1 MARSVQLQ
9 IQEVQETSQV
19 SLWYLFWTFLKIGS
33 VAFGGFMSLIS
44 VIESI
49 IVDRRGL
56 MKQEDMLDGISLAN
70 LLPGPMAVNV
80 VAYIGYRLRG
90 GVGALVSAV
99 GVILPSFILLV
110 VLTHLYFA
118 YGEIDVLSK
127 AFRGFIPAVS
137 AIILSVVWRMSKKT
151 IKGMPEAILVIVA
164 ASALLLIPRQFKIY
178 VTFGI
183 VATFGLI
190 GYYLFRTADNK
201 GSSEVAKTELPIRR
215 ITIVLGLLGSL
226 IVLSLLPL
234 PLEPNGIP
242 RLSLTLSGL
251 SVMLFGGGY
260 VFIPMIQ
267 DVVVGTYGW
276 LTEQQFIDGIALG
289 QVTPGPILISAAF
302 IGQRVAGLLGAL
314 LATIAIFTP
323 PAVLM
328 VTASEMLD
336 YLKQSAAMQA
346 AMRGIRSGVIGMI
359 FVASFVILK
368 ASVPSWPPEVSTI
381 WPTLLILCASLVAL
395 IKFKVDVVWIIPIA
409 GILGYIL
416 Y

>member
-9 IQEVQETSQV
+9 IQEVQETTQV

-110 VLTHLYFA
+110 ILTHLYFA

-164 ASALLLIPRQFKIY
+164 AGALLLIPRQFKIY

-201 GSSEVAKTELPIRR
+201 EPSEVAKTELPIRR
-215 ITIVLGLLGSL
+215 IMIVLGLLGAL

-234 PLEPNGIP
+234 PLDPNGIP

-267 DVVVGTYGW
+267 DVVVGTYSW

-368 ASVPSWPPEVSTI
+368 ASIPSWPPEVSTI
-381 WPTLLILCASLVAL
+381 WPTLLILCTSLIAL

>member
-1 MARSVQLQ
+1 MARL
-9 IQEVQETSQV
+9 IQVPVREVEESAKV

-90 GVGALVSAV
+90 GIGALVSAV
-99 GVILPSFILLV
+99 GVILPSFVLLV
-110 VLTHLYFA
+110 ILTHLYFG

-127 AFRGFIPAVS
+127 AFQGFIPAVS

-151 IKGMPEAILVIVA
+151 IKGVPEAILVVA
-164 ASALLLIPRQFKIY
+164 PAVALLVIPKQFKIY
-178 VTFGI
+178 ATFGI
-183 VATFGLI
+183 VASFGII
-190 GYYLFRTADNK
+190 GYYLFRTADDK
-201 GSSEVAKTELPIRR
+201 GPSEATRTAIPIRR
-215 ITIVLGLLGSL
+215 IIIVLGLLGSL

-234 PLEPNGIP
+234 PLAANGIP
-242 RLSLTLSGL
+242 RLVLTFSGL

-267 DVVVGTYGW
+267 EVVVGTYAW
-276 LTEQQFIDGIALG
+276 LTEQQFVDAIAMG

-302 IGQRVAGLLGAL
+302 IGQRVAGLGGAL

-323 PAVLM
+323 PAILM

-336 YLKQSAAMQA
+336 YLKQSTATQA

-359 FVASFVILK
+359 LVASFIILRT
-368 ASVPSWPPEVSTI
+368 AVPSWPPDGVTI

-395 IKFKVDVVWIIPIA
+395 IKFKVDVVWVIPIA
-409 GILGYIL
+409 GALGYVL